1 MNMTWKIFMIIIII
15 NDYNLINN
23 KIKTIWKKESKKTKL
38 INKKKIKYLAN
49 NKIFLFDNN

>member
-1 MNMTWKIFMIIIII
+1 MIIIII
-15 NDYNLINN
+15 NDYNLISN
-23 KIKTIWKKESKKTKL
+23 KIKLFEKESKKTKL